1 VDSRLVRRAWQV
13 GEIVHDV
20 VYFAPET
27 RAATSALG
35 VRGGWAS
42 YFGCRAAPLGAVSAA
57 TVAAVFYSFAPD
69 MVRRSVPD
77 VWRYA
82 TPEQLL
88 HARTAAVDAALRRVL
103 AGPDAGRN
111 GGSGTGLTGSGP
123 LAAAADL
130 AVRAAAAAEVAGR
143 PLAAANAALPV
154 PSAPHLALWQA
165 LTVLREHRGDGHVA
179 LLVGRRIAPVE
190 ALVLAAGS
198 GRSTAEALRTN
209 RQWDADAW
217 TAAERSLAD
226 RGWLTEEGT
235 LTPEGARVREELED
249 ATDALAA
256 GPYRAIG
263 AAGTEELV
271 RLLRPVAERIVSTG
285 AVPVPNPVGV
295 PWPPD

>member
-27 RAATSALG
+27 RAATFALG

-57 TVAAVFYSFAPD
+57 TVAAVFYNFAPD

-111 GGSGTGLTGSGP
+111 GGSGTGLTGSG
-123 LAAAADL
+123 LLTAAADL

-209 RQWDADAW
+209 RQWDAEAW

-226 RGWLTEEGT
+226 RGWLTGEGT

-271 RLLRPVAERIVSTG
+271 RLLRPVAERIVGTG